1 MQLCQ
6 IRVVLL
12 SKFSQFVR
20 FALSVSV
27 WTWVEDVGLTKLFWG
42 WTHGLHSV
50 PSLKQLH
57 VHVMTLDLNSPCMKM
72 LGCSKV
78 AGKNKHTMALWHA
91 STVSLFWWALLARNA
106 KHFRRSVGFTLKL
119 PFCCPTNTGVDR
131 FAGLASAHSLNFFF
145 RVYLPSSNST
155 AWKGYISTFE
165 LSKQGVRLVSP
176 GVNSLIIIQV
186 RGATKHFDWEVPSSV
201 VLPFLDPVR
210 ISNLG
215 SFLPPFLAPWP
226 DWVFIVTH
234 WNACRH
240 SWTGNQGFSWRSHSD
255 ASRWCLEQQAEKLD
269 KDPGCHR
276 CLLSNLGPQKSWKRT
291 WRSGVCVAIAE
302 PQANSNMTHMTLAV
316 FSDYVLSAF
325 KTRLWCRL
333 WPWLCRVEKA
343 SEGPWRDVVIQRCF
357 LRWRNPGRFI

>member
-1 MQLCQ
+1 MA
-6 IRVVLL
+6 
-12 SKFSQFVR
+12 STQF
-20 FALSVSV
+20 LPSSSSTC
-27 WTWVEDVGLTKLFWG
+27 TWWPLT
-42 WTHGLHSV
+42 WTH
-50 PSLKQLH
+50 H
-57 VHVMTLDLNSPCMKM
+57 VWRCL
-72 LGCSKV
+72 V
-78 AGKNKHTMALWHA
+78 AAKLPGRTDTLWHA
-91 STVSLFWWALLARNA
+91 STVRLFWWALLARNA

-226 DWVFIVTH
+226 DWVFSVTH

-302 PQANSNMTHMTLAV
+302 PQANSRLLQFSQITCCQLLSRGCGADFGRGFAELKRLLKGLEGTEMT
-316 FSDYVLSAF
+316 
-325 KTRLWCRL
+325 
-333 WPWLCRVEKA
+333 KA
-343 SEGPWRDVVIQRCF
+343 W
-357 LRWRNPGRFI
+357 